1 MEWPDLLSGVGG
13 CKEPLA
19 FIFFAEVGASV
30 QRSAYSLNP
39 DLPFDLLKS
48 VVSPKPMWLVFRT
61 LLKEEWP
68 DSEPTSDD
76 DLIDRAL
83 LSCKA
88 MLALGGQI
96 PDGSFDEM
104 QLSFDELF
112 PSAALARSR
121 DKPEDLQTYRVHIG
135 INAKGAHETWF
146 QISPGRNGVAVTIL
160 EPNATFTGR
169 QDTFTREEV
178 MFKNLLRLGIQKA
191 IEERKLT

>member
-1 MEWPDLLSGVGG
+1 MEWPDLLAGVGRR
-13 CKEPLA
+13 KEPLA

-39 DLPFDLLKS
+39 DLPFNLLKS
-48 VVSPKPMWLVFRT
+48 VLAPKPTWLVFRT
-61 LLKEEWP
+61 LLKQEWP
-68 DSEPTSDD
+68 ASEPTSDD

-88 MLALGGQI
+88 MLALGAQI

-112 PSAALARSR
+112 PSVALERNR
-121 DKPEDLQTYRVHIG
+121 DKPEDLQTYRVYIG
-135 INAKGAHETWF
+135 INAKDAHETWF
-146 QISPGRNGVAVTIL
+146 QIGPGRNGVGVTIL

-169 QDTFTREEV
+169 QNTFTRGEV
-178 MFKNLLRLGIQKA
+178 MFNNLLRLGIQKV